1 MKKSNRLVTAELQK
15 RIKKKMPHFDQF
27 PPPGEIDPYDV
38 IVMSTSGPDDIFLK
52 KIWFTIIHQKV
63 EILSGVTD
71 SKLTENCER

>member
-1 MKKSNRLVTAELQK
+1 
-15 RIKKKMPHFDQF
+15 MPHFDQF